1 MDWMQFA
8 TVVSMLIGWTLLLT
22 RQILTRM
29 DKLVESARQQ
39 EQTITDEFIAYL
51 RNSVNRT
58 EASYARLENA
68 LREIRKVLMSLRFT
82 LHQRLDSRKS

>member
-29 DKLVESARQQ
+29 DKLVESAREQ
-39 EQTITDEFIAYL
+39 EQTVTDEFITYL
-51 RNSVNRT
+51 RESVYRT
-58 EASYARLENA
+58 EESYERMEQTLG
-68 LREIRKVLMSLRFT
+68 EIREVLLSLRHT
-82 LHQRLDSRKS
+82 LHQWLDSHKP

>member
-22 RQILTRM
+22 RQILARM

-51 RNSVNRT
+51 RGSVERT
-58 EASYARLENA
+58 SASYARLESA
-68 LREIRKVLMSLRFT
+68 LHEVREVLMSLRSALNEWWDT
-82 LHQRLDSRKS
+82 HKV

>member
-29 DKLVESARQQ
+29 DKLVESAREQ
-39 EQTITDEFIAYL
+39 EQTVTDEFIAYL
-51 RNSVNRT
+51 RESVHRT
-58 EASYARLENA
+58 EESYERMEQTLH
-68 LREIRKVLMSLRFT
+68 EIREVLLSLRHT
-82 LHQRLDSRKS
+82 LHQWLDSHKP